1 MGWGAPSTTQ
11 CPVLTPGRRW
21 IGCVCFRLP
30 PRPEV
35 NRCPLMLCGEWP
47 VRQSGSL
54 VATSFAPL
62 SLGGCSDIEV
72 LRCLSASK
80 RAGRI
85 NAWRSSDKLNHLREL
100 GSAEVSRDL
109 LNASLMEQ

>member
-1 MGWGAPSTTQ
+1 MTLRRSVPASDLADERVSGWPRGSAPGVPA
-11 CPVLTPGRRW
+11 C
-21 IGCVCFRLP
+21 CF
-30 PRPEV
+30 
-35 NRCPLMLCGEWP
+35 
-47 VRQSGSL
+47 SA
-54 VATSFAPL
+54 ATSLRVL
-62 SLGGCSDIEV
+62 SPDRLGGSGDIEV

-85 NAWRSSDKLNHLREL
+85 NAWRSSDKLNHLRKL